1 MESDADPQQ
10 GGGGAAGIR
19 IFLLRHGPVG
29 ADFWCRN
36 LGGNPLH
43 GPGTG
48 GVPGPGVLTVDR
60 EAHVETV

>member
-48 GVPGPGVLTVDR
+48 GGSRTRCLDG
-60 EAHVETV
+60 